1 MESRGP
7 RRPAP
12 ALQRNALNLLV
23 DVLTL
28 AVMLALAATGVM
40 MKYVLPPGTSGR
52 HGGEARI
59 LWGMD
64 RHDLGSVHWALSL
77 ALAAVVLIHVALH
90 WTWVCTSVRRWLG
103 RTVTAGRTPAWARNL
118 YGLGFLTATAA
129 GVAGFVWVA
138 SASVEIV
145 HLPGPR
151 GPQQTHHED
160 ASGTLMIRGSTTLGD
175 IAAMTGKPVDV
186 VRERLGIPASVPSDD
201 RLGRVARRYGF
212 DVSTARQA
220 LSDTGERN
228 RSPMHAKRHG
238 G

>member
-1 MESRGP
+1 MESRGS

-12 ALQRNALNLLV
+12 VLQRNALNLLV
-23 DVLTL
+23 DTLTL

-52 HGGEARI
+52 HGGEARF

-64 RHDLGSVHWALSL
+64 RHELGSVHWALSL
-77 ALAAVVLIHVALH
+77 ALAAVIVIHVALH
-90 WTWVCTSVRRWLG
+90 WSWVCTSVRRWLG
-103 RTVTAGRTPAWARNL
+103 RAVAAGQTPAWARNL
-118 YGLGFLTATAA
+118 YGLEFLTATAA

-145 HLPGPR
+145 HLPEPR
-151 GPQQTHHED
+151 GSQQTLHED
-160 ASGTLMIRGSTTLGD
+160 ASGKLMIRGSTTLRE

-186 VRERLGIPASVPSDD
+186 VRDRLGIPGSVPSED

-220 LSDTGERN
+220 LADIGDRD
-228 RSPMHAKRHG
+228 RPPMHAKRHG